1 MLRGTSW
8 AMVGSVLEFAKGFLL
23 LEEEG
28 GFSLNLCSG
37 CPGMVS
43 LKRLLEG
50 GNDSKSPC
58 TAEELQTDK
67 LETLRA

>member
-8 AMVGSVLEFAKGFLL
+8 AMVGSVRVFAKGFLP

-28 GFSLNLCSG
+28 GLSLNLCSG
-37 CPGMVS
+37 CTGMVS

-50 GNDSKSPC
+50 GK
-58 TAEELQTDK
+58 
-67 LETLRA
+67 